1 MWKNRAPPLY
11 KAELYSCNTKAAD
24 TVARQVQ
31 IKRKGRERAVSFAT
45 VFVPP
50 TKPLQHKNKKKHQ
63 TTTKPI
69 LERSE
74 ASERRCRRCR
84 SETSDPPKSSRM
96 VSIGDSDA
104 KGGKGG
110 SGPPVVDL
118 SDDSNSGSNSNSHNA
133 TANVSIGAGGK
144 TSAGQSFCTT

>member
-1 MWKNRAPPLY
+1 MKNKTAPLF
-11 KAELYSCNTKAAD
+11 KAELYSCNTRAAD

-50 TKPLQHKNKKKHQ
+50 TKPLQHKKKKKHQ

-74 ASERRCRRCR
+74 RRCR
-84 SETSDPPKSSRM
+84 SETSDPLKSSRM

-133 TANVSIGAGGK
+133 AAANVSIGAGGK